1 MTNQAQAAGRT
12 MPSSKSASLAAAPL
26 PNAWRAVAARGAVE
40 LRMFFRDQQTVCFI
54 VAMPALLLVL
64 LASIFGGHDAAKGS
78 GVTIGQLYTAGLIAG
93 GIAGTSFTYLG
104 ITIAQERAN
113 GTLKWLSATPM
124 PRTAYFAGKVVQV
137 IVSAFAETVLLLA
150 VGVAFYHVHLPSHT
164 SQWLTFGWVFLL
176 GTAACAVAGIAM
188 SSLPRTPSAA
198 GPLVSL
204 TLTVLSF
211 ISGVYVVPL
220 TAIPAS
226 LRDIG
231 SLFPLTWLAQGM
243 RSVFLPDS
251 AAHLEPA
258 GSWQHGTIA
267 LALLAWIAGGLVVCT
282 RTFRW
287 QPR

>member
-124 PRTAYFAGKVVQV
+124 PRTAYFAGN
-137 IVSAFAETVLLLA
+137 AR
-150 VGVAFYHVHLPSHT
+150 
-164 SQWLTFGWVFLL
+164 
-176 GTAACAVAGIAM
+176 AM
-188 SSLPRTPSAA
+188 
-198 GPLVSL
+198 
-204 TLTVLSF
+204 
-211 ISGVYVVPL
+211 
-220 TAIPAS
+220 
-226 LRDIG
+226 
-231 SLFPLTWLAQGM
+231 
-243 RSVFLPDS
+243 
-251 AAHLEPA
+251 
-258 GSWQHGTIA
+258 
-267 LALLAWIAGGLVVCT
+267 IAGGTDGLVKLVFRASDKTLLGAHIFGEEATELIHVAQAVLHRGGTIDEFIDTTFNFPT
-282 RTFRW
+282 RADAYKYAAYDGLQRL
-287 QPR
+287 RARA